1 MVYVEQTPPALQG
14 PWLGSSL
21 AEIST
26 VEGWIGAAK
35 LRPLVQR
42 TPRCRL
48 PMGMT
53 VSPGW
58 PEVWVV
64 HLPSAEAVRRTAL
77 AREGRATETHW
88 ARLSGGLPARS
99 RGFPLTTLPCLR
111 SFLPYFPHLSL
122 CCPTFFSSHLWSP
135 HPLGVSRSIH
145 CVDVNPPSSV
155 PSWAWGKGGG
165 QP

>member
-1 MVYVEQTPPALQG
+1 MVHIEQTPPALSG

-64 HLPSAEAVRRTAL
+64 RLPSAEAVRRTAL

-99 RGFPLTTLPCLR
+99 RAFLSLPCPVYAPFYHTSLT
-111 SFLPYFPHLSL
+111 SL
-122 CCPTFFSSHLWSP
+122 CAVPLSFPPTSGPPIL
-135 HPLGVSRSIH
+135 LVSLAPSI
-145 CVDVNPPSSV
+145 
-155 PSWAWGKGGG
+155 ART
-165 QP
+165 